1 MTPSAN
7 PPSLNQGPV
16 PPAPT
21 DSSLLR
27 RLREGSQI
35 AATQLYLRYAH
46 RLYSLAR
53 SKCPPDLARRVDAED
68 IVQSV
73 FSSFFRGV
81 RKGYYNVPPGEE
93 LWKLLLVMALNKIR
107 AQGNFHR
114 AAKRDIRLT
123 ASADGLESQ
132 AQQGQEAGDI
142 GLTFLQMVVV
152 ETLEQW
158 SPEHRQMIA
167 LRIDGHEVAEIAEQ
181 MRRSK
186 RTVERVLQEFRR
198 QLAEVLDEVD

>member
-7 PPSLNQGPV
+7 SPSLNQGPL
-16 PPAPT
+16 PAAPT

-27 RLREGSQI
+27 RLREGSEH
-35 AATQLYLRYAH
+35 AAKQLYLRYAH

-53 SKCPPDLARRVDAED
+53 AKCPRDLARRVDADD

-93 LWKLLLVMALNKIR
+93 LWKLLLVIALNKIR

-114 AAKRDIRLT
+114 AAKRDLRLT
-123 ASADGLESQ
+123 ASAEGLEGQ
-132 AQQGQEAGDI
+132 AQQRQEGGDI

-152 ETLEQW
+152 EALEQW

-181 MRRSK
+181 TRRSK